1 MTLVE
6 IFHSKLNKVVVD
18 CTEEYLLQKLQRF
31 SLTLTICSEY
41 CFIVNQQLREE
52 ESLHKVP
59 YKVDYICLIWFKIL
73 KTHEFPTAVA
83 TNLQPESWSL
93 T

>member
-6 IFHSKLNKVVVD
+6 IFHSKLNKVVVG

-31 SLTLTICSEY
+31 SLTQTICSEY
-41 CFIVNQQLREE
+41 CFIVNQQLRED

-73 KTHEFPTAVA
+73 KTHVRA
-83 TNLQPESWSL
+83 SR
-93 T
+93 